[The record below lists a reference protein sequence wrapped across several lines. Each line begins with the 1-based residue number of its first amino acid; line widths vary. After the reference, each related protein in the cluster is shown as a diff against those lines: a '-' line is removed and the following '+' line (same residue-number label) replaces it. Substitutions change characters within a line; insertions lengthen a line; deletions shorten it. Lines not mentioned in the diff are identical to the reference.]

1 MSSSESAPAS
11 PSEAEPAPVEPRFQ
25 NAAKPWWRKAL
36 PFVLALV
43 LLVWVLHRSGWQQ
56 MKGALGQT
64 NFILFFLFSWAM
76 QILSLL
82 ADSYATTYV
91 YRKTVC
97 PIRFREMV
105 VIRGASYLP
114 SMLNHNLGQAW
125 LTYFISKRYSAPLW
139 RVAGATLLV
148 YGTNLAGLLILCAL
162 ALPFNGDRVPWLAPV
177 VGIATL
183 GGLGYFA
190 ILKWGARLLG
200 RWQATAPLVE
210 IGVSGH
216 LKAIAVRIPHVAA
229 LYLSTWLVFSFFGV
243 SIPPGAALAYVPVL
257 MMVAALPLTPGAIGT
272 RDAVAVELL
281 ASFATGEHGVSAIAA
296 TTLSWFV
303 MLNIGAALLS
313 PPLMRRASQLLES
326 RTELRPD

>member
-1 MSSSESAPAS
+1 M
-11 PSEAEPAPVEPRFQ
+11 
-25 NAAKPWWRKAL
+25 WRRAL
-36 PFVLALV
+36 PFLLAIG
-43 LLVWVLHRSGWQQ
+43 LLGWVLHRTGWQQ
-56 MKGALGQT
+56 LRGALSQT
-64 NFILFFLFSWAM
+64 NLVVFFAFSWAM
-76 QILSLL
+76 QVLSLL

-125 LTYFISKRYSAPLW
+125 LTYFIARRYTAPLW

-148 YGTNLAGLLILCAL
+148 YGTNLAGLLLLCAL
-162 ALPFNGDRVPWLAPV
+162 ALPFNGARVPWLAPV
-177 VGIATL
+177 VGLACL

-190 ILKWGARLLG
+190 LLKWGARLLS

-216 LKAIAVRIPHVAA
+216 LKAIAVRIPHVAT

-243 SIPPGAALAYVPVL
+243 WIPPGAALAYVPVL
-257 MMVAALPLTPGAIGT
+257 MVVAALPLTPGAIGT

-281 ASFATGEHGVSAIAA
+281 AAFATGEHGVSAIAA

-303 MLNIGAALLS
+303 MLNLGAALLS
-313 PPLMRRASQLLES
+313 PPLMRRASTLLES
-326 RTELRPD
+326 REELRPD

>member
-11 PSEAEPAPVEPRFQ
+11 NEAEDARAARGFQ
-25 NAAKPWWRKAL
+25 SSKKPWWRTAL
-36 PFVLALV
+36 PFVLAV
-43 LLVWVLHRSGWQQ
+43 LLLIWVLHRSGWQEL
-56 MKGALGQT
+56 KGALGQT
-64 NFILFFLFSWAM
+64 NFLVFFLFSFTL

-91 YRKTVC
+91 YRQTVC
-97 PIRFREMV
+97 PVRFREMV

-125 LTYFISKRYSAPLW
+125 LTYVISKRYSAPLW

-148 YGTNLAGLLILCAL
+148 YGTNLAGLLLLCAL
-162 ALPFNGDRVPWLAPV
+162 ALPFNGARVPWLGPV
-177 VGIATL
+177 VAIATL
-183 GGLGYFA
+183 AGLVYFA
-190 ILKWGARLLG
+190 LLKWGAGLLS

-229 LYLSTWLVFSFFGV
+229 LFLSTWLVFWFFGV
-243 SIPPGAALAYVPVL
+243 WIPPGAALAYVPVL
-257 MMVAALPLTPGAIGT
+257 MMVAAMPLTPGAIGT
-272 RDAVAVELL
+272 RDAVALGLL
-281 ASFATGEHGVSAIAA
+281 AEFATGAHGVSAIAA

-303 MLNIGAALLS
+303 MLNIGAAIIS
-313 PPLMRRASQLLES
+313 PALMRRATQLMEAPAPS
-326 RTELRPD
+326 K